1 MTAKELAEK
10 LLQYPDYE
18 VFTSCDSKY
27 EDMEKNIFIWDNDK
41 IIYFGY

>member
-10 LLQYPDYE
+10 LLQYPDYK
-18 VFTSCDSKY
+18 VFTCCDSKY
-27 EDMEKNIFIWDNDK
+27 EDVETSIAIWDNDK